1 MKYLKLKIYENNLT
15 IKEIAKKY
23 NISEQTITNW
33 INNRNIS
40 TILNFL
46 KITQYLNFT
55 SEDYNKL
62 YNSTINEIKEP

>member
-15 IKEIAKKY
+15 IKEIAKKH

-46 KITQYLNFT
+46 KITLYLNFT
-55 SEDYNKL
+55 SKDYNKL
-62 YNSTINEIKEP
+62 YNSTINEKKEP